1 MARNIAAADG
11 RYATEFG
18 AHLPLADLGAGFS
31 LSGLK
36 TYARAAD
43 ALGYRYL
50 CANDHLVFAR
60 PWLDGPTALAA
71 VLEESGQ
78 MTLATTVS
86 LPVVRGPAVLAKT
99 LTALDVLSDGRLMV
113 VAGPGSSPLDYA
125 AVGVPLEQRW
135 ARFDEAVPALR
146 ALLRGQSGPPDGRFY
161 ALADVRLA
169 PARPNGVPVW
179 VASWGSPPGLRRV
192 RRDGDGWLASAYN
205 TSAAHFAS
213 CVDVLGDVPNALG
226 TAWMY
231 VTDDAR
237 QADAMIGDVLA
248 PMLNRDADELRA
260 ATLPIGPAA
269 LCAERISDYARAGA
283 QRIFLWPLADHIAQL
298 ERFMADVAP
307 LVSGQ

>member
-1 MARNIAAADG
+1 MAGDIAAAG
-11 RYATEFG
+11 RRHATEFG

-31 LSGLK
+31 LAGLK
-36 TYARAAD
+36 TFARAAD

-50 CANDHLVFAR
+50 CANDHLVFTR

-86 LPVVRGPAVLAKT
+86 LPVVRGPAVLAKA
-99 LTALDVLSDGRLMV
+99 LAALDVLSEGRLMV
-113 VAGPGSSPLDYA
+113 VAGPGSSRLDHA
-125 AVGVPLEQRW
+125 AAGVPLEERW

-146 ALLRGQSGPPDGRFY
+146 ALLRGQPGPPDGRFY
-161 ALADVRLA
+161 SLADVRMA
-169 PARPNGVPVW
+169 PARPDGPPVW
-179 VASWGSPPGLRRV
+179 VASWGSPAGLRRV

-213 CVDVLGDVPNALG
+213 CVAVLGDLPNAIG
-226 TAWMY
+226 TTWLY
-231 VTDDAR
+231 VTDDSR
-237 QADAMIGDVLA
+237 QAKTMIAEVLA
-248 PMLNRDADELRA
+248 PMLVRDADELRA
-260 ATLPIGPAA
+260 AGLPIGPTEV
-269 LCAERISDYARAGA
+269 CAERLSDYARAGA

-307 LVSGQ
+307 LVSGR